1 MIGNGRRREVA
12 DRLRRMETADLTLD
26 VMDDCNGR
34 SILCGRVSDAITDY
48 RDGMAG
54 APVYFTAEAFTET
67 LAELIDRPTCHN
79 TQTREGKGGI
89 RSFTCSECGVA
100 FDTMGGEYKRQSFY
114 GILPSYCPN
123 CGAEV
128 ER

>member
-34 SILCGRVSDAITDY
+34 SVLCGRVSDAITDY

-67 LAELIDRPTCHN
+67 LAELIDRPTCQN
-79 TQTREGKGGI
+79 VSATGN
-89 RSFTCSECGVA
+89 FACSECGA
-100 FDTMGGEYKRQSFY
+100 DAMMGIEFWH
-114 GILPSYCPN
+114 YCPG

-128 ER
+128 VE